1 MSVVK
6 IARVRNIKRTVD
18 YLLQNHKTND
28 FLYSAHECTPDTII
42 KDFKYVTDLYNEK
55 NNANK
60 DVSARMIIQSFDPN
74 DDITPE
80 QAHKYGVEYAKNY
93 LNNEHQ
99 YLVVTHVD
107 ANHLHNHI
115 IFNNINYKNLT
126 MFNSKRSNSLYRL
139 RYENDKISE
148 KYGLKII
155 EKTRAKS
162 KYLSFN
168 EYVARSKG
176 ISFKERIEN
185 DIDDCILKAN
195 NFDEF
200 LELMKDKGYVYK
212 TGKYLSFKHPKAKKF
227 IRTKTLGINYSERSI
242 RYRINHKD
250 FVPIKLKIINREWI
264 DKTQERFKTNK
275 GLKRWAT
282 IQNIN
287 YLNDINNRLYKEK
300 ITLEELQE
308 LDKQRRNLVENF
320 ERSLNKI
327 DDEIYK
333 LEQMKDSFDVYK
345 NSHAMIL
352 QYKNLRTTEER
363 VRFKKDHFTRF
374 KQYDKAKK
382 NLNLLKKIYNI
393 NNKESLEIKI
403 NSLKKERDMLYECL
417 NINKEPEEHDLSI
430 DEKKS
435 GRRKDMERF

>member
-200 LELMKDKGYVYK
+200 LELMKDKGYEYK

-227 IRTKTLGINYSERSI
+227 IRTKTLGFNYLENSI
-242 RYRINHKD
+242 KYRIENKD
-250 FVPIKLKIINREWI
+250 YVPFKYNITSREWI
-264 DKTQERFKTNK
+264 DKNQQKFKESK
-275 GLKRWAT
+275 GLRRWAT

-287 YLNDINNRLYKEK
+287 YLN
-300 ITLEELQE
+300 
-308 LDKQRRNLVENF
+308 
-320 ERSLNKI
+320 
-327 DDEIYK
+327 EIYK
-333 LEQMKDSFDVYK
+333 VLEDESISFNEFLEREKQDKKLIDKIDNKLLKVDNTIYDLERMRDCFDVYRDSYKMIKQFKSLESEVSKQEFKKEHYAKFKKYDIAKKQMNILKKVYHIHDK
-345 NSHAMIL
+345 NSLYARL
-352 QYKNLRTTEER
+352 
-363 VRFKKDHFTRF
+363 
-374 KQYDKAKK
+374 
-382 NLNLLKKIYNI
+382 
-393 NNKESLEIKI
+393 ESLKD
-403 NSLKKERDMLYECL
+403 ERDLIYKSL
-417 NINKEPEEHDLSI
+417 NINIQQDKHHEI
-430 DEKKS
+430 EKNEK
-435 GRRKDMERF
+435 RQQNQDVER